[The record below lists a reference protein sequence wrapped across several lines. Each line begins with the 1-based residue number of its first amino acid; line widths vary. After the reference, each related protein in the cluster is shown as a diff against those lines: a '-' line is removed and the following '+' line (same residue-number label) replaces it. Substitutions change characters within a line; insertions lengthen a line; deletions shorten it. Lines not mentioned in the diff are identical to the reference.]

1 MHTAIELPG
10 TLFQRAEAECVA
22 RGCSLSA
29 PYTIALE
36 HFLDA
41 AARPRSFGILPGIAP
56 HDDALFVSITDSE
69 LAEWGIG

>member
-1 MHTAIELPG
+1 
-10 TLFQRAEAECVA
+10 LFERAEAECVA

-29 PYTIALE
+29 LYTMALE
-36 HFLDA
+36 HFIDA
-41 AARPRSFGILPGIAP
+41 ATRPRSFGILPGIAP